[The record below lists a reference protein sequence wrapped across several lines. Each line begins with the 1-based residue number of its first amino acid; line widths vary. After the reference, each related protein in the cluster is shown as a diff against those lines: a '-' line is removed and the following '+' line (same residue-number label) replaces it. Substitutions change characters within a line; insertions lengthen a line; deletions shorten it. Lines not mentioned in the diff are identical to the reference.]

1 MQSESQDR
9 AAGTLIG
16 LAAGDKNHGPSEMA
30 WRLASS
36 LAELQHFDPEDVF
49 ARYLEWHRQGSYDT
63 GEVAQVVFDHAV
75 AGVERGE
82 AVARAHKQLDG
93 LTAGVNTAHRVAPLA
108 MASFI
113 ADEDL
118 AAAAHRESALT
129 HAHPLAGDTAAAV
142 AILCRKLIRGFPWEE
157 ALAEA
162 ANSKL
167 PEVAAALRPEES
179 KADPLSRGGFAPET
193 LRAAVWHLNNARS
206 FDEALAKSLEFAGPA
221 KYCPVLVG
229 AIGGAL
235 WGAPAIPEKELLE
248 HPLVDEIRVVAEDL
262 ASSW

>member
-1 MQSESQDR
+1 MIRDR
-9 AAGTLIG
+9 VCGALIG

-49 ARYLEWHRQGSYDT
+49 ARYIDWHREGSQDT
-63 GEVAQVVFDHAV
+63 GAVAQIVFDHAV
-75 AGVERGE
+75 AGVRCKE

-93 LTAGVNTAHRVAPLA
+93 LTAGVNAAHRVAPLA
-108 MASFI
+108 MAKFI

-118 AAAAHRESALT
+118 AAAARRESALT

-142 AILCRKLIRGFPWEE
+142 ATLCRSLIRGSSWEK
-157 ALAEA
+157 ALAAA
-162 ANSKL
+162 ANSML

-179 KADPLSRGGFAPET
+179 TADPLSRGGFAPET
-193 LRAAVWHLNNARS
+193 LRAAVWHLNKARS
-206 FDEALAKSLEFAGPA
+206 FDEALANSLEFAGPA
-221 KYCPVLVG
+221 NYCPVLVG
-229 AIGGAL
+229 AIGGGL